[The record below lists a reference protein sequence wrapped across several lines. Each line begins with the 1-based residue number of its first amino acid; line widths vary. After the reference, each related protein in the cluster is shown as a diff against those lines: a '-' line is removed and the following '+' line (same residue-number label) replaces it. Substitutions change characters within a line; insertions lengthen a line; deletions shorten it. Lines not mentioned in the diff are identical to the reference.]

1 MAVFT
6 RVLFV
11 LNIFIFYS
19 QICGTNIHK
28 NTDLGTI
35 SVQDI
40 EHITKTSCILAG
52 LSFSESL
59 NDNFLNVFQKL
70 QVAFKYEPSV
80 RIALL
85 KQDKDLLLRIKWDSD
100 FKPNLLNGSVVFFP
114 RIKADRVCLTP
125 KPKFV
130 PAAEVKYIKP
140 KTMLC
145 LIAVVSRLAED
156 VKVCFRTLL

>member
-28 NTDLGTI
+28 NTDFGTI

-52 LSFSESL
+52 SESL

-85 KQDKDLLLRIKWDSD
+85 KQDKDLLLRVKWDSD
-100 FKPNLLNGSVVFFP
+100 FKPSLLNDSVVFFP
-114 RIKADRVCLTP
+114 RIKADRVCLNP

-145 LIAVVSRLAED
+145 
-156 VKVCFRTLL
+156 